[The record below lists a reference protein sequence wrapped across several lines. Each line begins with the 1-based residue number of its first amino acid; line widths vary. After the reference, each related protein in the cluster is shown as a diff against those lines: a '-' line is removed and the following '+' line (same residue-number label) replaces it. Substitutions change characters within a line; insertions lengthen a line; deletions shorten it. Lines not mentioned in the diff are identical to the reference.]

1 MDFVSTSSPPYPPP
15 TPGGGYA
22 LRAVVVADSLDD
34 LRGQV
39 HGEVRLPLHLDASAR
54 QMYDLD
60 QDYFRRLVYRLVL
73 LEAATVEDLATW
85 LDRDTLDGTGPS
97 CTCLASYPPRGR
109 SVTRC
114 CVSGVRVRTC
124 RGCEAWASTRSR
136 PRSRV
141 SALVAAGD
149 HGFALAGGGTLW
161 SRTAWWSGR
170 RRTWTCSAP
179 RRVLPELLPTACAVH
194 WRAPGSASR

>member
-39 HGEVRLPLHLDASAR
+39 HGEVRLPLHLDGSAR

-60 QDYFRRLVYRLVL
+60 QDYFRRLEYRLVL

-85 LDRDTLDGTGPS
+85 LDRDTL
-97 CTCLASYPPRGR
+97 
-109 SVTRC
+109 
-114 CVSGVRVRTC
+114 VRD
-124 RGCEAWASTRSR
+124 W
-136 PRSRV
+136 
-141 SALVAAGD
+141 
-149 HGFALAGGGTLW
+149 
-161 SRTAWWSGR
+161 
-170 RRTWTCSAP
+170 
-179 RRVLPELLPTACAVH
+179 PELYLPRVVPAAWEERHPVLRERGAGPH
-194 WRAPGSASR
+194 VPRL